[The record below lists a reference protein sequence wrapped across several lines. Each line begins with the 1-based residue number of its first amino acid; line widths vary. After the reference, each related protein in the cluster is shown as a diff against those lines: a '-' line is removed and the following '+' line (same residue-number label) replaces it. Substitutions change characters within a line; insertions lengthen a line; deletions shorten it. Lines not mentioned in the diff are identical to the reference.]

1 MSYYSE
7 KELLELEKIATGLRL
22 TALEM
27 IYRRQAGHPGG
38 SLSAADILTA
48 LYFSKMKVDP
58 ENPNDPERDRF
69 ILSKGHASSILYA
82 TLAEKGYFPK
92 DDLLQWGSLECHLQG
107 HPDRNKT
114 PGVDLSTGVLGHG
127 INVGAG
133 LALAAK
139 LGGKSYRTYVLLG
152 DGECQCGVIWEG
164 AMTAGKFKLNNLTLI
179 VDYNGVQLDG
189 FVHDIMPMEP
199 FLDKWKAF
207 NLEVIEIDGH
217 NMRQILETLDMTEY
231 FHDRTTVIVAHT
243 VKGKGVS
250 FMENNNK
257 WHGNIPDENQMNQ
270 ARMELTE
277 YGRRLGGIQ

>member
-1 MSYYSE
+1 MHSYSDQTIQS
-7 KELLELEKIATGLRL
+7 LEKIALDLRL

-38 SLSAADILTA
+38 SLSAADIITA
-48 LYFSKMKVDP
+48 LYFNKMRIDP
-58 ENPNDPERDRF
+58 KNPQDPDRDWF

-82 TLAEKGYFPK
+82 ALAEKGYFPK
-92 DDLLQWGSLECHLQG
+92 EDLLEWGSLTCHLQG

-114 PGVDLSTGVLGHG
+114 PGVDMSTGVLGHG

-139 LGGKSYRTYVLLG
+139 LNGKSYRTYVLLG
-152 DGECQCGVIWEG
+152 DGECHGGIVWEG
-164 AMTAGKFKLNNLTLI
+164 AMTAGKFKLDNLTLI
-179 VDYNGVQLDG
+179 VDYNDVQLDG

-199 FLDKWKAF
+199 FIDKWKAF
-207 NLEVIEIDGH
+207 NLAVIEIDGH
-217 NMRQILETLDMTEY
+217 NMRQILEALDRAELT
-231 FHDRTTVIVAHT
+231 HDRTTVIVART

-257 WHGNIPDENQMNQ
+257 WHGNVPNEQQMEQ
-270 ARMELTE
+270 VRMELTE
-277 YGRRLGGIQ
+277 GAMRKGRVQ